1 MFINSA
7 AFLYWIEKGGS
18 YMEDVFAEYGVW
30 DLYLRDRYPLE
41 ESGILKEAEE
51 DELIGFFETFEYESY
66 EQFSTL
72 FPLYLFLR
80 KKNRQ
85 F

>member
-1 MFINSA
+1 
-7 AFLYWIEKGGS
+7 
-18 YMEDVFAEYGVW
+18 MEDVFAEYGVW

-41 ESGILKEAEE
+41 KSGILKDAEE
-51 DELIGFFETFEYESY
+51 DELRGFFETFEYESY